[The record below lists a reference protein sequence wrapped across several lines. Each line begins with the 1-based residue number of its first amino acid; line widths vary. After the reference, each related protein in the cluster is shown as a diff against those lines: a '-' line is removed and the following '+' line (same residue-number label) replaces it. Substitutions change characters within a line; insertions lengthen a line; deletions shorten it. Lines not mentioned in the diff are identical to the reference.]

1 MVSFPLHGTSSFFT
15 EPTTGMKLA
24 KVISNILGT
33 RSLQQTSG
41 ITVERILPMGPKQ
54 LTPIYS
60 LSLIATYKPTGNPS
74 LPLDV
79 HGHFSFKLLLPSPN
93 KSYTANRDR
102 LTMVE
107 DGQYRT
113 IFKPPTRLWVKYIP
127 LSHFIPMWMLVLS
140 TFLLDI
146 SLTFQTSSGTC
157 RLVDILN
164 PFQASSEGTWKRYHS
179 IYRPSANVPGKK
191 LPKRW
196 KSQIVGVSHISTY
209 HIDTF
214 SVPIFEQRNSTT
226 VYFHIFWDCTSL
238 HHYESPCIT
247 SA

>member
-1 MVSFPLHGTSSFFT
+1 MGMLIWNTPVRLMACTWLVYIYILYRWETTYYVSGMHIQIGYDYRIRTGMVSFPLHGTSSFFT

-93 KSYTANRDR
+93 KIIH
-102 LTMVE
+102 
-107 DGQYRT
+107 G
-113 IFKPPTRLWVKYIP
+113 
-127 LSHFIPMWMLVLS
+127 
-140 TFLLDI
+140 
-146 SLTFQTSSGTC
+146 
-157 RLVDILN
+157 
-164 PFQASSEGTWKRYHS
+164 
-179 IYRPSANVPGKK
+179 
-191 LPKRW
+191 
-196 KSQIVGVSHISTY
+196 
-209 HIDTF
+209 
-214 SVPIFEQRNSTT
+214 
-226 VYFHIFWDCTSL
+226 
-238 HHYESPCIT
+238 
-247 SA
+247 